1 MDKDLKNSQEQ
12 EVNEGGEVIENQEPT
27 KTKKASKAIL
37 KSKEKKLKDEIDLL
51 NKNNEELKDK
61 YLRLVAE
68 YDNFRKRTLKEKME
82 LREYT
87 KNDVIKEFLPVV
99 DDIDRAMQH
108 LNDIKDV
115 EATVEGIKLI
125 NQKFFDFLKAQGVE
139 EITALNEAF
148 NTDFHE
154 AITRFPVEEEE
165 KKGKVIDVVQKGY
178 KVNDRIL
185 RFSKVVVGE

>member
-108 LNDIKDV
+108 LKIGRAHV
-115 EATVEGIKLI
+115 
-125 NQKFFDFLKAQGVE
+125 
-139 EITALNEAF
+139 
-148 NTDFHE
+148 
-154 AITRFPVEEEE
+154 
-165 KKGKVIDVVQKGY
+165 
-178 KVNDRIL
+178 
-185 RFSKVVVGE
+185 